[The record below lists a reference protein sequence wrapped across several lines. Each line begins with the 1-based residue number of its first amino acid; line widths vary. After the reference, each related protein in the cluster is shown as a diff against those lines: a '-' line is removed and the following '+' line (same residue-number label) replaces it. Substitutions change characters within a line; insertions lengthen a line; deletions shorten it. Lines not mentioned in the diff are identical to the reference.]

1 MHKCLAGQT
10 MVATQFGCFEPVFLK
25 FSWWTEMFG
34 PAEDAARTGMAI
46 ASAHTHETN
55 MSTISPRNAQ

>member
-1 MHKCLAGQT
+1 ML
-10 MVATQFGCFEPVFLK
+10 
-25 FSWWTEMFG
+25 G

-55 MSTISPRNAQ
+55 MSTISPGNAQ